1 MFKDYPDVMT
11 VKQDS
16 QALGIGL
23 NKAYELVNNRVIGGK
38 RIGKKILV
46 PKRCLIDIIESAR
59 YNISL

>member
-11 VKQDS
+11 VKQVS

-23 NKAYELVNNRVIGGK
+23 NKAYELVNNRVIGSK

-46 PKRCLIDIIESAR
+46 PKHCLIDFIESAR
-59 YNISL
+59 YNITL